1 MPSWA
6 APPVGLAEVTAEVVA
21 RAETVEEAAALG
33 AAVRRVDGTV
43 IEPVA
48 EMMEELAGRAPVE

>member
-1 MPSWA
+1 MAEVEAAEVA
-6 APPVGLAEVTAEVVA
+6 APA
-21 RAETVEEAAALG
+21 TVEEAAALG

-48 EMMEELAGRAPVE
+48 ERMEELAGRAPVE

>member
-1 MPSWA
+1 
-6 APPVGLAEVTAEVVA
+6 LAEVVA
-21 RAETVEEAAALG
+21 EVVAAPAAVEEAAALG

-48 EMMEELAGRAPVE
+48 EIMEELAGRAPVA